1 LDCGSTI
8 FRICPFI
15 RNKEIHVI
23 TNSLP
28 IINEL
33 IGSTVKLNLV
43 GGEMDME
50 RQAVHGKVA
59 VEHINRYR
67 ADKAFVGVGGF
78 SVKNGLSASS
88 ESEVETAIAFMQ
100 NAKESYI
107 LCDKTKLETDRYFPY
122 LPIENVANL
131 ITNDSLD
138 EDLKNQYKE
147 NRVNI
152 L

>member
-1 LDCGSTI
+1 
-8 FRICPFI
+8 
-15 RNKEIHVI
+15 
-23 TNSLP
+23 
-28 IINEL
+28 
-33 IGSTVKLNLV
+33 
-43 GGEMDME
+43 ME